1 MSLTNLLLMAGGNS
15 QQGGGGMNGIIMIVA
30 IIVIF
35 YFFMIRPQRKR
46 QKEEKLF
53 RENLQKGQKIITIG
67 GLHGKICD
75 VKENTVIIEI
85 ANEVRVEVEK
95 ASITINIAAKVED
108 KK

>member
-1 MSLTNLLLMAGGNS
+1 MNLVNLLLMAGGQN
-15 QQGGGGMNGIIMIVA
+15 QQGNGGMSGIIMIVA

-75 VKENTVIIEI
+75 VKDTTIIVEI
-85 ANEVRVEVEK
+85 ANDVRVEVEK
-95 ASITINIAAKVED
+95 ASIAINVTTPQQENK
-108 KK
+108 